1 MRNHFKQAK
10 FVSQITWTVE
20 MDAILIENSGVD
32 IQVLEQLL
40 NVEEIEIQE
49 RKKILGLFKRN
60 RQLRKIF

>member
-10 FVSQITWTVE
+10 FFSQITWTVE

-49 RKKILGLFKRN
+49 RKKILGLIKRN